1 VGGEGWS
8 RGIGGGWRQYVGHS
22 RQVICVHRPRG
33 GLKGGVAGGQQ
44 DAGGVLAELRGVVY
58 AFLFGNSLTM

>member
-1 VGGEGWS
+1 
-8 RGIGGGWRQYVGHS
+8 
-22 RQVICVHRPRG
+22 
-33 GLKGGVAGGQQ
+33 VAGGQQ